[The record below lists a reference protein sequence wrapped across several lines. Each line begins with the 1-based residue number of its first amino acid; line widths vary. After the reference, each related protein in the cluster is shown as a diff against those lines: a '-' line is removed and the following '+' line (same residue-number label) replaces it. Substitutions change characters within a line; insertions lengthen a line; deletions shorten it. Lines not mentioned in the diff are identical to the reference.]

1 MRPWLALPLGMAAV
15 LCFAP
20 FELYLLAPPLLL
32 GLFLLLKQ
40 AEDGRSAALTG
51 AAFGGGLMLAGASW
65 IYVSLHDVGGMPA
78 PVAALA
84 VLALALVVAVFP
96 AVSGGLFWRLGQHWQ
111 ARHGEMPGP
120 LRQALWFAVLFALAD
135 WWRTWFL
142 TGFPWLL
149 LGYTQAPPSPL
160 AAWGAIVGVHGLGLL
175 LLLTSALW
183 CRWRVGLPASLL
195 FWGLA
200 FLLPGISWT
209 VPDGVPLSYSLV
221 QGNVPQDLKFQPERL
236 FATLNRYREMANA
249 ANGQLVV
256 LPETALPVFVDQLDE
271 DYLDGL
277 TAGVRARGGDLLL
290 GVVSADGRRYFN
302 SALSLGSSPSQIYRK
317 THLVPFGE
325 FIPLGFRWF
334 VEMAN
339 IPLGEFARGDAVQP
353 PLALAGTRVAVNIC
367 YEDVFGEE
375 LRGAAGE
382 AGVMVNLTNTAWFG
396 HSLAQPQHLQMA
408 RLRAV
413 EAGRP
418 LLRATNTGVT
428 AAIDGQGR
436 LLGVLPEFS
445 LAILQG
451 EVQPMQGQTPYLRFG
466 NLGFFLLAG
475 GLMLLGTRR
484 FNRA

>member
-1 MRPWLALPLGMAAV
+1 MAAV

-20 FELYLLAPPLLL
+20 FELYLLAPPLLF
-32 GLFLLLKQ
+32 GLFLLLGR
-40 AEDGRSAALTG
+40 AEDGRSAALAG
-51 AAFGGGLMLAGASW
+51 ATFGGGLMLAGASW

-96 AVSGGLFWRLGQHWQ
+96 AVSGWLFWRLGQHWQ
-111 ARHGEMPGP
+111 ARHGQSPGP
-120 LRQALWFAVLFALAD
+120 LRRALWFAVLFALAD

-160 AAWGAIVGVHGLGLL
+160 AAWGAILGVHGLGLL

-195 FWGLA
+195 FWGVA
-200 FLLPGISWT
+200 FLLSGISWT
-209 VPDGVPLSYSLV
+209 VPDGVPLRYSLV
-221 QGNVPQDLKFQPERL
+221 QGNVAQDLKFQPDRL

-277 TAGVRARGGDLLL
+277 TAGVRARGGDLLV

-302 SALSLGSSPSQIYRK
+302 SALSLGASPSQIYRK

-325 FIPLGFRWF
+325 FIPPGFRWF

-375 LRGAAGE
+375 LRAAAGG

-428 AAIDGQGR
+428 AAIDAQGR

-475 GLMLLGTRR
+475 VLMLLGSRR